1 MLHPPFALVL
11 SHDVTPCWQDIHH
24 WHSTAQLSWETRV
37 VEERHASHSYFTASI
52 SINTSTNTYGRTRHQ
67 NPKFTIFQIWGIHPK
82 IWGPPHPPPLHF
94 DVWRTTQSSLS
105 SLQSM
110 LKCLFRLLFSMT
122 SSGWYKGLNYR
133 VQRPCWTQVT
143 ALLLPYS
150 LPPWNRS
157 IQSTPSHQISLRS
170 NLI

>member
-110 LKCLFRLLFSMT
+110 LKVCFDYFFLWLLQGDT
-122 SSGWYKGLNYR
+122 KGLTTGYNVHVGPKWQHYYSPTR
-133 VQRPCWTQVT
+133 SHPETDQSSPRPPTKF
-143 ALLLPYS
+143 L
-150 LPPWNRS
+150 
-157 IQSTPSHQISLRS
+157 
-170 NLI
+170 